1 MFQNRVLDG
10 AHFISDIKLLLTK
23 KAQNTVQWTYVVS
36 DLNGE
41 EIVETFYEKQ
51 MQNTVQTKF
60 RVEKVIKKKDNR
72 LCVKWKGSGHLFNSW
87 INMKD
92 IV

>member
-10 AHFISDIKLLLTK
+10 ARFISDIKLLLTK

-51 MQNTVQTKF
+51 MQNTIQTKF

-72 LCVKWKGSGHLFNSW
+72 LCVKWKG
-87 INMKD
+87 
-92 IV
+92 

>member
-10 AHFISDIKLLLTK
+10 ARFISDIKLFLTK

-51 MQNTVQTKF
+51 MQNTIQTKF

-72 LCVKWKGSGHLFNSW
+72 LCVKWKG
-87 INMKD
+87 
-92 IV
+92 

>member
-51 MQNTVQTKF
+51 MQNTIQTKF

-72 LCVKWKGSGHLFNSW
+72 LCVKWKG
-87 INMKD
+87 
-92 IV
+92 